1 MQYTSQSAQSTEG
14 LSAGMTF
21 FFACA
26 GALILANIYYAQ
38 PILADMAAD
47 IGLAPAASGGIL
59 TLLQIG
65 YMLGILFM
73 GPLGDALENR
83 KLIAGMVWG
92 AALALWTA
100 SASGRANGHA
110 LFFAAQLGIGFF
122 SSATQIQLAFA
133 AGLAGDA
140 RRGRVLG
147 ALMAGLFLGMILSRP
162 LAGLLSGVFGW
173 RTVYR
178 LAGLLMLA
186 LGLAQWRLL
195 PGGKP
200 AGKPESYPAM
210 LRSMA
215 RLPRTVPQ
223 LPRLLALAAIVFTAF
238 CMFWTATPLALRQ
251 TPGFSPGRLA
261 LFTLLALV
269 TPTCVFLAGRLLDRG
284 FGPRLI
290 TLGTILT
297 ALVFGLCACLSVQNA
312 AFVPVLAFSALLL
325 DPGICVTTLAVQQ
338 DILSA
343 LPEARSRLNT
353 LSVVCNFCSGALGSA
368 AAPWLFTHLGWRAVT
383 CTGCVLLCFAFA
395 LNARPNRP

>member
-1 MQYTSQSAQSTEG
+1 MHTSQESQSTEG

-26 GALILANIYYAQ
+26 GAFILANIYYAQ

-59 TLLQIG
+59 TLLQLG

-73 GPLGDALENR
+73 GPLGDTLENR

-162 LAGLLSGVFGW
+162 LAGLLSGLFGW
-173 RTVYR
+173 RAVYC

-195 PGGKP
+195 PSGKP
-200 AGKPESYPAM
+200 AEKPESYLAM

-223 LPRLLALAAIVFTAF
+223 LPRLLALAAIIFTAF
-238 CMFWTATPLALRQ
+238 CMFWTAAPLALRQ

-269 TPTCVFLAGRLLDRG
+269 TPPCVFLAGRLLDKG

-290 TLGTILT
+290 TLGTTLA

-368 AAPWLFTHLGWRAVT
+368 AAPWLFTHFGWRAVA

-395 LNARPNRP
+395 LNARPARR